1 MLPNFLRGKVELI
14 AEAYDTASIAAPGEW
29 AGMPVAPALL
39 TWRVQN
45 LGGKVVVKEQ
55 VAVDFRQTIP
65 PNGQF
70 WSYYARGTY
79 QNCCVFGPGLLVPPA
94 GLFPVQADSQAV

>member
-14 AEAYDTASIAAPGEW
+14 AEAYDTPSIAVPGEW

-70 WSYYARGTY
+70 WSYYAGARTRTAVSSGRTTRSAS
-79 QNCCVFGPGLLVPPA
+79 PA
-94 GLFPVQADSQAV
+94 VSCSS

>member
-14 AEAYDTASIAAPGEW
+14 AEAYDTASIAVPGEW
-29 AGMPVAPALL
+29 AGTPVAPALL

-55 VAVDFRQTIP
+55 VAVDFRQ
-65 PNGQF
+65 N
-70 WSYYARGTY
+70 
-79 QNCCVFGPGLLVPPA
+79 PPA
-94 GLFPVQADSQAV
+94 RLFPVQADSQVRRYGHGHPGNQGSRSRRLSVHNRPGWVGS